1 MNKRT
6 MIIAEAGVNHNG
18 SLELAKELVRVA
30 AQSGADAIKFQT
42 FKAQNLVTTSAEI
55 ADYQKKHSQA
65 ASQYE
70 LLQNLEL
77 SQNDHMTLIDL
88 CREEG
93 IEFISTPF
101 DSESLTF
108 LVERC
113 GVSRIKLSSGDLT
126 NGPLLMNVARS
137 GLPVILSTGMG
148 TLGEIEDALSVL
160 AYGYL
165 HQQEPV
171 SFQDIKECYRTD
183 NGHSILKEMVTLLHC
198 TTEYPTPFDEV
209 NLQVINTLSQ
219 AFDLSTGFS
228 DHTNGIAAATASVAL
243 GVSVIE
249 KHFTLDKNLPGPDHQ
264 ASLEPQELYQLVQSV
279 RQVEAAMGLKRKF
292 PTRSESKNI
301 PAARKSLVAAKP
313 VRNGEVWTN
322 DNLTTKRP
330 GNGISP
336 MKYWDIIGSQAEKDY
351 QTDEI
356 L

>member
-249 KHFTLDKNLPGPDHQ
+249 KHFTLDKNLPD
-264 ASLEPQELYQLVQSV
+264 
-279 RQVEAAMGLKRKF
+279 R
-292 PTRSESKNI
+292 I
-301 PAARKSLVAAKP
+301 
-313 VRNGEVWTN
+313 
-322 DNLTTKRP
+322 TKLP
-330 GNGISP
+330 
-336 MKYWDIIGSQAEKDY
+336 
-351 QTDEI
+351 
-356 L
+356 